1 MVVGVAAVLVMLV
14 AIEGDPLGMKRVVLE
29 ATGASSFRVV
39 VEVASFAS
47 SALLLGLRVTKVVL
61 AGVVTVTTAASVS
74 VSFAKVSSDTVEG
87 HSAGVSVAFSI
98 EAVSVSIASGVVV
111 VVVSAPAFTSPRR
124 FRKTRLFSISG
135 RGRKVLGMPKS
146 GLRVG
151 VSSAL
156 SNDSSGTTCRGMGC
170 EESGSRCSRRGCEL
184 AML

>member
-111 VVVSAPAFTSPRR
+111 VVSAPACTSPRR